1 MKTELS
7 NAIDTDT
14 IENVKHVTVNVLDT
28 QFCVLLF
35 INACLYKISYKYV
48 NDCSLLSNFQ
58 A

>member
-1 MKTELS
+1 MKAELS

-14 IENVKHVTVNVLDT
+14 IENMKHIAINVLDT

-35 INACLYKISYKYV
+35 NACLYKISYKYV
-48 NDCSLLSNFQ
+48 NYCSLWSNFK